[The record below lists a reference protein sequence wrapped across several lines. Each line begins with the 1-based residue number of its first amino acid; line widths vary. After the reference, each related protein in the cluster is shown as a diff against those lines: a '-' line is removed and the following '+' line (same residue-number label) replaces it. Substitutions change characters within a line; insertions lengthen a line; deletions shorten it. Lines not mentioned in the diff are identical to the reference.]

1 MKKLIPILL
10 IVLVLVGVYVVV
22 QVVTGSKDDRPTVK
36 MVYVEGWSTEV
47 ASTNVIKAVL
57 ETKFGYNC
65 QITPVGAAAMWEAVA
80 TGGQDGMV
88 AAWLPTTHDDY
99 LEKHR
104 DNVVDLGPN
113 LEGTQIGLVVPKY
126 VTIDTIPDLAVHADR
141 FDGEIVGIGP
151 GAGVMK
157 KTEKAL
163 DEYKLREDYDLVASS
178 GPMMASSLASHIE
191 EDAWVVIT
199 GWRPHWTFEEY
210 DLKFL
215 HDPKNVYGGKER
227 INTIVRKG
235 LKEDML
241 QVYKFLDQFYWTP
254 KQMNEVLVMNQKGG
268 KPFEN
273 AKKWIEQNPET
284 VAKWLEGIDL
294 PKAETSE

>member
-1 MKKLIPILL
+1 MKKLIAIVVVVL
-10 IVLVLVGVYVVV
+10 ILVGVFVAV
-22 QVVTGSKDDRPTVK
+22 QMSTGGGDDRPTVK

-47 ASTNVIKAVL
+47 ASTNIVKAVL
-57 ETKFGYNC
+57 EEKFGYNC

-99 LEKHR
+99 LEKNR
-104 DNVVDLGPN
+104 DNVENLGPN
-113 LEGTQIGLVVPKY
+113 LEGTQIGLVVPTY
-126 VTIDTIPDLAVHADR
+126 VTIETIPDLAVHAEK
-141 FDGEIVGIGP
+141 FNGEIIGIGP

-157 KTEKAL
+157 KTEQAL
-163 DEYKLREDYDLVASS
+163 EEYDLGDKFNLVASS
-178 GPMMASSLASHIE
+178 GPMMTSALRSRIE
-191 EDAWVVIT
+191 EDAWVVVT
-199 GWRPHWTFEEY
+199 GWRPHWTFEEF

-235 LKEDML
+235 LKKDMPK
-241 QVYKFLDQFYWTP
+241 VYRFLDQFYWTP
-254 KQMNEVLVMNQKGG
+254 QQMNEVLVMNQKGG

-273 AKKWIEQNPET
+273 ARKWIEQNPET

-294 PKAETSE
+294 PKARTSE